1 MNYNNNNN
9 NNNIPY
15 NFKCINYR
23 ILNPDLNNF
32 TDNELVNHY
41 IKNGRI
47 ENREYILNI
56 PADFNCNNYKI
67 LNSDLNN
74 LSDDELKYH
83 YIKNGQYEKRE
94 YLLDLPNDF
103 DINIYRLLN
112 LDLNN
117 LSDSEIINHYIKN
130 GQYEKRQYIINIPN
144 DFNCNDY
151 KILNPDLNNLSE
163 IELKCHYITNGKNEN
178 RNYLIN
184 LPINFNLNNYKLLN
198 PDLGNFS
205 DDKLIHHFI
214 KYGKDEKRE
223 YLLCIPDNFNV
234 KKYRLLNRD
243 LNSLTDDEL
252 IYHFI
257 KWGKEENRE
266 YILILPED
274 FNYSNYRL
282 LNSELVDLTDDEL
295 IIHFLN
301 FKNLYK
307 SNITKN
313 FDYNI
318 YKLLNN
324 NCISNL
330 DCEIHYYNNNLLKNY
345 DKIYFIKLY
354 ILYNYGN
361 DNLNIDFNN
370 IIDEYLINFIQIII
384 DIQNISINELETY
397 IMLEKYCNLNN
408 IKFIS
413 FDKSYD
419 LLLNNPEEH
428 LRYLCYRYLNY
439 LKNKKVKY
447 KKFEF
452 RRKELSIEKIN
463 KNQCILSSTESKNR
477 QFILDSNE
485 IKIEEIKIDEEIEN
499 KKKNKKNKKNK
510 NSNNKINNNKN
521 SNNKI
526 NNNKNSNNKINNNKN
541 INNIINNNINEN
553 SDNTI
558 NNNINE
564 NILYEESYNETVLVE
579 FDILYHL
586 EFIIRNMINQFPD
599 WKHTIICCDYNYLFI
614 LNICNNI
621 FDNNSNNINIIKLDK
636 NNNININY
644 ENYPSLLTSSY
655 FWNLFTGKYILLYNS
670 NCIIYKT
677 VNFEKFLN
685 YDYIGTINNNDNY
698 FSIRN
703 RQKMLDTCNNF
714 SYNDYIKN
722 AQVYIPEW
730 AFFMNKLEIEL
741 PIDIVHNFLSY
752 NIKITDSDFKEKFN
766 NIIKKYYCEG
776 VNNIND
782 YSHRFGWNNVLLTLY
797 VNDIITY
804 NLSDINDINNT
815 QLVDICEKYFE
826 WSNLDINRGI
836 EKWIGILHLTY
847 NTPEYL
853 MNLNIKKLLN
863 NNTFILRLPMC
874 NTLISLSNHLNK
886 FISDELSNYEYI
898 NKKIIYHPINIINN
912 INKKFN
918 INSYL
923 INSEKK
929 IIQIGQ
935 QMRIFKSFLY
945 LKLSKH
951 AKIWLSGNIN
961 LEENINK
968 LKIELNTDTIN
979 LETYNV
985 EHKYVNNN
993 EFDNLLINNIIFIHL
1008 YDSSANNTILE
1019 AISYKTPIIVN
1030 RCSAVEEYLG
1040 KDYPLYFNNID
1051 EVNDNFIS
1059 VHKIKLANEYLININ
1074 HDKFSYKEFNQNI
1087 LELI

>member
-1 MNYNNNNN
+1 M

-15 NFKCINYR
+15 NFKSSNYR
-23 ILNPDLNNF
+23 ILNPDLNIL
-32 TDNELVNHY
+32 TDNELISHY
-41 IKNGRI
+41 IQNGRI
-47 ENREYILNI
+47 ENREYILNL
-56 PADFNCNNYKI
+56 PPDFKCNDYKI
-67 LNSDLNN
+67 LNLDLNN

-83 YIKNGQYEKRE
+83 YIKNGKNEKRQ
-94 YLLDLPNDF
+94 YLLNLPNDF
-103 DINIYRLLN
+103 DISIYRLLN

-117 LSDSEIINHYIKN
+117 LSDSEIINHYVKN
-130 GQYEKRQYIINIPN
+130 GQNETRQYIIVVPN

-151 KILNPDLNNLSE
+151 KILNPDLNNLSD
-163 IELKCHYITNGKNEN
+163 IELKCHYITNGRSEN
-178 RNYLIN
+178 RHYLIN
-184 LPINFNLNNYKLLN
+184 LPENFDCNNYKLLN
-198 PDLGNFS
+198 PDLASFT

-223 YLLCIPDNFNV
+223 YILDIPDNFNV
-234 KKYRLLNRD
+234 KKYKLLNKD
-243 LNSLTDDEL
+243 LNNLTDDEL
-252 IYHFI
+252 LYHFI
-257 KWGKEENRE
+257 KSGREENRQ

-274 FNYSNYRL
+274 FNCSNYRL
-282 LNSELVDLTDDEL
+282 LNSELFNLTDNEL
-295 IIHFLN
+295 IVHFLN
-301 FKNLYK
+301 FKDVYK

-324 NCISNL
+324 NCKTNL

-354 ILYNYGN
+354 VLYNYGN

-370 IIDEYLINFIQIII
+370 ITDDCLINFIQTIIM
-384 DIQNISINELETY
+384 DIENISINDLETY

-419 LLLNNPEEH
+419 LLLNNPGEH

-439 LKNKKVKY
+439 LKNKKGKC
-447 KKFEF
+447 KKFEVQLNHGGLF
-452 RRKELSIEKIN
+452 SKVVSLYTEEPCGSSLAGTYEGLQNEHIYISELEYNVSTKIEEN
-463 KNQCILSSTESKNR
+463 LSEHS
-477 QFILDSNE
+477 LDE
-485 IKIEEIKIDEEIEN
+485 IKIEEMEN
-499 KKKNKKNKKNK
+499 NNDKDDKDDKNDKTNK
-510 NSNNKINNNKN
+510 NDNF
-521 SNNKI
+521 
-526 NNNKNSNNKINNNKN
+526 
-541 INNIINNNINEN
+541 NE
-553 SDNTI
+553 
-558 NNNINE
+558 E
-564 NILYEESYNETVLVE
+564 NYNETVLIE

-586 EFIIRNMINQFPD
+586 EFVIRNMINKFSD
-599 WKHTIICCDYNYLFI
+599 WKHTIICCEYNYLFI
-614 LNICNNI
+614 LDICNNI
-621 FDNNSNNINIIKLDK
+621 FSNNNNNINIIKLDK
-636 NNNININY
+636 NSNINY
-644 ENYPSLLTSSY
+644 ENYPSLLTSSD
-655 FWNLFTGKYILLYNS
+655 FWNLFTGKYIMLYNS

-677 VNFEKFLN
+677 SDFKKFLN
-685 YDYIGTINNNDNY
+685 YDYVGTINNNNDNY

-703 RQKMLDTCNNF
+703 RQKMLDICNNF
-714 SYNDYIKN
+714 SYNDYVKN
-722 AQVYIPEW
+722 AQIYIPEW

-741 PIDIVHNFLSY
+741 PIDIVHDFLSY
-752 NIKITDSDFKEKFN
+752 NIKITDSNFKEKFN

-776 VNNIND
+776 LNNIND

-797 VNDIITY
+797 INDIITY
-804 NLSDINDINNT
+804 NLLDINDINNT

-826 WSNLDINRGI
+826 WSSLDINRGI
-836 EKWIGILHLTY
+836 EKWVGILHLTY

-853 MNLNIKKLLN
+853 INLNIKKLLN
-863 NNTFILRLPMC
+863 NNIFNLRLPMC

-886 FISDELSNYEYI
+886 FISEELSIYEYI
-898 NKKIIYHPINIINN
+898 SKKFIYHPINIINN

-923 INSEKK
+923 LNNEKK

-945 LKLSKH
+945 LKFSQHK
-951 AKIWLSGNIN
+951 KIWLSGNIN
-961 LEENINK
+961 LEENIDK
-968 LKIELNTDTIN
+968 LKIELNKDTIN
-979 LETYNV
+979 LNSYNV
-985 EHKYVNNN
+985 EHKYVDNN

-1059 VHKIKLANEYLININ
+1059 INRIKLANKYLIQIN
-1074 HDKFSYKEFNQNI
+1074 DDKFSYKEFNQNI